1 MTDLFIDSMTRILLF
16 LFTITTF
23 VAQAQLKVQLKS
35 GTYLIEEGT
44 FKQLSNT
51 QPTYGVGLWDRVVLA
66 EDKKALTDLGVEL
79 GHYLPKNAFEVK
91 IPKGVTIAQLRDAG
105 LSGFVKWTP
114 MMKLDG
120 PLSIGD
126 WPEWAVL
133 NDGHV
138 AIQFKTTENWKAPA
152 YVSQVMDLDDEWHTA
167 VLKPELLTQLSEN
180 NDVLFI
186 QAIEEPGTPENFN
199 SRAAARTSYI
209 QGQTPFDGSNVV
221 VGLGDDGDIGPHA
234 DYKGR
239 LTSLAGNSIGDHGDH
254 VAGTIF
260 GAGNIDPTGEGNAPG
275 ATMIYYDYPSNL
287 SNIDA
292 HYASYGIRVTNSSY
306 SNGCNAGY
314 TFYAQQMDKDVR
326 DNAALI
332 HVFSAGNSNGSNCGY
347 GAGTQWG
354 NVTGGHK
361 QGKNVIATANITST
375 DAIAPSSSRG
385 PAADGRIK
393 PDLAAVGTSVYSTI
407 DSHTYGNK
415 TGTSMSAPGVAG
427 YFAVLHNAFDELQQD
442 TAEAGLLKAIAMNTA
457 DDLGNPGPDFIY
469 GYGRVNARKALKVI
483 QDTQF
488 LSSSITTNDTLT
500 YTISIPAGVNK
511 FSAMLYWT
519 DKEASTSASKAL
531 VNNLDFEVT
540 DLTGATTYQPWVLD
554 PTPNTTTLL
563 YGATRGVDT
572 LNNAEQV
579 TLDAPNSGDYRFT
592 VYGTNIPQGP
602 QTFYIVYAMD
612 IEKNPI
618 SFPHKDAKLVP
629 GANYVRWNGATSLT
643 WEYSTDSMNTW
654 TSVGLSATG
663 GNRVANWN
671 VPNVAT
677 KNAFLRNIQGTDT
690 AIAGPFI
697 ILNAPNN
704 LNLDWACPDSIKI
717 SFSPVTGATDYT
729 AYILGTTYMDSVYS
743 GTVTSMII
751 PYQPVNGTWLS
762 VSGGI
767 NNVQGRRAY
776 AVQLPSG
783 TNACPLPRDGG
794 ISALLSPQFITSCQN
809 PVQQVSI
816 TVTNPS
822 TQVLDT
828 LPVAMTFGTTTVRDT
843 FYGSLASYA
852 DTSFTFAT
860 PIVWSGTNTQTL
872 KIWSELSGDQNS
884 LNDTV
889 VQSINYYNS
898 SLYGLPFT
906 QNFDSF
912 SNCGTNTNCGG
923 TVCSLGGDFI
933 NLTNG
938 SDDDID
944 WRTNSGSTASSG
956 TGPSSGTGGSGKYL
970 YLEASGNCEF
980 QEALLYTPCIDL
992 AGSIA
997 PELRFAYHMN
1007 GPNQGSLEVAIFNG
1021 SSWSIL
1027 FTQTGNQGNNWN
1039 NVAIDISSYTGD
1051 TVLFRFKGI
1060 TGDNYQSDL
1069 AIDAIEVEDNIG
1081 IPVVD
1086 FAAVTNTPCLNTGVV
1101 LEDLSSKSPTSWN
1114 WSITPSSHSFINGTS
1129 SSSQNPEVSFSAYGA
1144 YTITLIASNAYGADT
1159 LVLANA
1165 VTVSP
1170 LPSLPF
1176 VETWTGNGS
1185 VAFTTENPDGS
1196 TSWTK
1201 GEVTGPTGAKS
1212 EVMYMNYFNYSTVG
1226 AEDGLLSEKFD
1237 INGYNPV
1244 LYFDVSYAPY
1254 SSAYSDSLVVEVSTD
1269 CGASF
1274 TRVYAKDGTSLA
1286 TTSNSQSQFIP
1297 GGSSDWR
1304 TDSVVLSNSNG
1315 DFVQFRIKGIGG
1327 YGNNLY
1333 IDNIRVISSGTPAT
1347 ATLNVSP
1354 ICEDTPFSFD
1364 LSSSDTTLNGVF
1376 TLNRQGSSLLS
1387 TYQGMGAHAATL
1399 NIATDYDLEYIYYNA
1414 VTFVADSAVLVPGPK
1429 LDADFAL
1436 QNTSGFTYQFT
1447 DQSTPAPTA
1456 WFWDFGDGTTSTAQ
1470 NPVHTFAAN
1479 GPTTVKLVVTTDC
1492 GLDSIIVPYTNI
1504 GLDEDGAAAL
1514 VVYPNPTSGLV
1525 HIQPRAAQGKV
1536 MVQIIGMNGALIEES
1551 VFTASTE
1558 RITLD
1563 LGAYAGGFY
1572 QIKVTTD
1579 NYVQNVKITKY

>member
-1 MTDLFIDSMTRILLF
+1 MTRILLF

-66 EDKKALTDLGVEL
+66 EDKKALTDLGAEL
-79 GHYLPKNAFEVK
+79 GHYLPENAFEVK
-91 IPKGVTIAQLRDAG
+91 IPAGVTIAQLRDVG
-105 LSGFVKWTP
+105 LSAFVKWTP
-114 MMKLDG
+114 RMKLDG
-120 PLSIGD
+120 PLAIGD

-133 NDGHV
+133 NNGHV

-152 YVSQVMDLDDEWHTA
+152 YVSQLMDLDDEWHTA

-199 SRAAARTSYI
+199 SRAAARTAYI

-572 LNNAEQV
+572 LNNVEQV

-643 WEYSTDSMNTW
+643 WEYSTDSMSTW

-743 GTVTSMII
+743 GTATSMII

-912 SNCGTNTNCGG
+912 SNCGTTTNCGG

-1165 VTVSP
+1165 VTVSL

-1286 TTSNSQSQFIP
+1286 TTANSQSQFIP
-1297 GGSSDWR
+1297 GGSTDWR
-1304 TDSVVLSNSNG
+1304 TDSVALSNSNG

-1399 NIATDYDLEYIYYNA
+1399 NIATDYDLEYAYYNA
-1414 VTFVADSAVLVPGPK
+1414 YTFVADSAVLVPGPK

-1456 WFWDFGDGTTSTAQ
+1456 WFWDFGDGNTSTAQ
-1470 NPVHTFAAN
+1470 NPVHSFAAN

>member
-1 MTDLFIDSMTRILLF
+1 MTRILLF

-133 NDGHV
+133 NNGHV

-540 DLTGATTYQPWVLD
+540 DLTGATPYQPWVLD

-602 QTFYIVYAMD
+602 QTFYIVYALD

-860 PIVWSGTNTQTL
+860 TIVWSGTNTQTL
-872 KIWSELSGDQNS
+872 KVWSELSGDQNS

-1399 NIATDYDLEYIYYNA
+1399 NIATDYDLEYAYYNA
-1414 VTFVADSAVLVPGPK
+1414 YTFVADSAVLVPGPK

>member
-1 MTDLFIDSMTRILLF
+1 MTRILLF
-16 LFTITTF
+16 LFTIATF

-35 GTYLIEEGT
+35 GTYLIEEGA

-199 SRAAARTSYI
+199 SRAAARTAYI
-209 QGQTPFDGSNVV
+209 QGQTPFDGANVV

-572 LNNAEQV
+572 LNNVEQV

-643 WEYSTDSMNTW
+643 WEYSTDSMSTW

-743 GTVTSMII
+743 GTATSMII

-889 VQSINYYNS
+889 VQSVNYYNS

-1007 GPNQGSLEVAIFNG
+1007 GPNQGSLEVAIFDG

-1399 NIATDYDLEYIYYNA
+1399 NIATDYDLEYAYYNA
-1414 VTFVADSAVLVPGPK
+1414 YTFVADSAVLVPGPK

-1470 NPVHTFAAN
+1470 NPVHTFASN

-1492 GLDSIIVPYTNI
+1492 GLDSIIVPFTNI
-1504 GLDEDGAAAL
+1504 GLEEDGAAAL

-1579 NYVQNVKITKY
+1579 KYVQNVKITKY

>member
-1 MTDLFIDSMTRILLF
+1 MTRILLF

-35 GTYLIEEGT
+35 GSYLIEEGT
-44 FKQLSNT
+44 FKQLSNK
-51 QPTYGVGLWDRVVLA
+51 QPSYGVGLWDRVVLA

-91 IPKGVTIAQLRDAG
+91 IPAGVTIAQLRDAG

-199 SRAAARTSYI
+199 SRAAARNSYI

-500 YTISIPAGVNK
+500 YTISVPAGVNK

-572 LNNAEQV
+572 LNNVEQV

-643 WEYSTDSMNTW
+643 WEYSTDSMSTW

-743 GTVTSMII
+743 GTATSMII

-992 AGSIA
+992 VGSIA

-1286 TTSNSQSQFIP
+1286 TTANSQSQFIP

-1399 NIATDYDLEYIYYNA
+1399 NIATDYDLEYAYYNA
-1414 VTFVADSAVLVPGPK
+1414 YTFVADSAVLVPGPK

-1563 LGAYAGGFY
+1563 LSAYAGGFY
-1572 QIKVTTD
+1572 QIKLTTD
-1579 NYVQNVKITKY
+1579 HYVQNVKITKY

>member
-1 MTDLFIDSMTRILLF
+1 MTRILLF

-79 GHYLPKNAFEVK
+79 GYYLPKNAFEVK

-105 LSGFVKWTP
+105 LTGFVKWTP
-114 MMKLDG
+114 RMKLDG
-120 PLSIGD
+120 PLAIGD

-133 NDGHV
+133 NNGHV

-572 LNNAEQV
+572 LNNVEQV

-612 IEKNPI
+612 IGKNPI

-643 WEYSTDSMNTW
+643 WEYSTDSMSTW

-743 GTVTSMII
+743 GTATSMII

-1399 NIATDYDLEYIYYNA
+1399 NIATDYDLEYAYYNA
-1414 VTFVADSAVLVPGPK
+1414 YTFVADSAVLVPGPK

-1470 NPVHTFAAN
+1470 NPVHTFASN

-1492 GLDSIIVPYTNI
+1492 GLDSIIVPFTNI
-1504 GLDEDGAAAL
+1504 GLEEDGAAAL

-1579 NYVQNVKITKY
+1579 KYVQNVKITKY

>member
-1 MTDLFIDSMTRILLF
+1 MTRILLF
-16 LFTITTF
+16 LFTIATF

-91 IPKGVTIAQLRDAG
+91 IPAGVTIAQLRDAG

-572 LNNAEQV
+572 LNNVEQV

-643 WEYSTDSMNTW
+643 WEYSTDSMSTW
-654 TSVGLSATG
+654 TCVGLSATG

-743 GTVTSMII
+743 GTATSMII

-1286 TTSNSQSQFIP
+1286 TTANSQSQFIP

-1447 DQSTPAPTA
+1447 DQSTPTPTA
-1456 WFWDFGDGTTSTAQ
+1456 WFWAFGDGTTSTSQ

-1514 VVYPNPTSGLV
+1514 VVYPNPTIGLV

-1579 NYVQNVKITKY
+1579 HYVQNVKITKY

>member
-1 MTDLFIDSMTRILLF
+1 MTRILLF

-393 PDLAAVGTSVYSTI
+393 PDLAAVGTNVYSTI

-500 YTISIPAGVNK
+500 YTISIPTGVNK

-643 WEYSTDSMNTW
+643 WEYSTDSMSTW

-743 GTVTSMII
+743 GTATSMII

-860 PIVWSGTNTQTL
+860 PIVSSGTNTQTL

-912 SNCGTNTNCGG
+912 SNCGTTTNCGG

-1060 TGDNYQSDL
+1060 IGDNYQSDM

-1176 VETWTGNGS
+1176 VETWTGNSS

-1286 TTSNSQSQFIP
+1286 TTANSQSQFIP

-1304 TDSVVLSNSNG
+1304 TDSVALSNSNG

-1347 ATLNVSP
+1347 AALNVSP

-1399 NIATDYDLEYIYYNA
+1399 NIATDYDLEYAYYNA
-1414 VTFVADSAVLVPGPK
+1414 YTFVADSAVLVPGPK

-1479 GPTTVKLVVTTDC
+1479 GPITVKLVVNTDC

-1579 NYVQNVKITKY
+1579 NYVQNVKITKN

>member
-1 MTDLFIDSMTRILLF
+1 MTRILLF

-91 IPKGVTIAQLRDAG
+91 IPAGVTIAQLRDAG
-105 LSGFVKWTP
+105 LSAFVKWTP
-114 MMKLDG
+114 RMKLDG
-120 PLSIGD
+120 PLAIGD

-133 NDGHV
+133 NNGHV

-152 YVSQVMDLDDEWHTA
+152 YVSQVMDLDDEWRTA

-483 QDTQF
+483 QDTQV

-602 QTFYIVYAMD
+602 QMFYIVYAMD

-643 WEYSTDSMNTW
+643 WEYSTDSMSTW

-743 GTVTSMII
+743 GTATSMII

-1304 TDSVVLSNSNG
+1304 TDSVALSNSNG

-1399 NIATDYDLEYIYYNA
+1399 NIATDYDLEYAYYNA
-1414 VTFVADSAVLVPGPK
+1414 YTFVADSAVLVPGPK

-1436 QNTSGFTYQFT
+1436 QNTSGLTYQFT

-1470 NPVHTFAAN
+1470 NPVHTFASN

-1492 GLDSIIVPYTNI
+1492 GLDSIIVPFTNI
-1504 GLDEDGAAAL
+1504 GLEEDGAAAL

-1525 HIQPRAAQGKV
+1525 HIQPRAAQGKI

-1579 NYVQNVKITKY
+1579 HYVQNVKITKY

>member
-1 MTDLFIDSMTRILLF
+1 MTRILLF

-91 IPKGVTIAQLRDAG
+91 IPAGVTIAQLRDAG
-105 LSGFVKWTP
+105 LSAFVKWTP
-114 MMKLDG
+114 RMKLDG
-120 PLSIGD
+120 PLAIGD

-133 NDGHV
+133 NNGHV

-152 YVSQVMDLDDEWHTA
+152 YVSQVMDLDDEWRTA

-199 SRAAARTSYI
+199 SRAAARTAYI

-643 WEYSTDSMNTW
+643 WEYSTDSMSTW

-743 GTVTSMII
+743 GTATSMII

-843 FYGSLASYA
+843 FYGSLASYS

-923 TVCSLGGDFI
+923 TVCNLGGDFI

-1007 GPNQGSLEVAIFNG
+1007 GPNQGSVEVAIFNG

-1101 LEDLSSKSPTSWN
+1101 LEDLSFRSPTSWN

-1304 TDSVVLSNSNG
+1304 TDSVALSNSNG

-1399 NIATDYDLEYIYYNA
+1399 NIATDYDLEYAYYNA
-1414 VTFVADSAVLVPGPK
+1414 YTFVADSAVLVPGPK

-1456 WFWDFGDGTTSTAQ
+1456 WLWDFGDGTTSTAQ

-1479 GPTTVKLVVTTDC
+1479 GPTTVKLIVTTDC

-1579 NYVQNVKITKY
+1579 HYVQNVKITKY

>member
-1 MTDLFIDSMTRILLF
+1 MTRILLF

-393 PDLAAVGTSVYSTI
+393 PDLAAVGTNVYSTI

-500 YTISIPAGVNK
+500 YTISIPTGVNK

-572 LNNAEQV
+572 LNNVEQV

-643 WEYSTDSMNTW
+643 WEYSTDSMSTW

-822 TQVLDT
+822 AQVLDT

-912 SNCGTNTNCGG
+912 SNCGTTTNCGG

-970 YLEASGNCEF
+970 YLEGSGNCEF

-1144 YTITLIASNAYGADT
+1144 YTITLIASNAFGADT

-1399 NIATDYDLEYIYYNA
+1399 DIATDYDLEYAYYNA
-1414 VTFVADSAVLVPGPK
+1414 YTFVADSAVLVPGPK

-1456 WFWDFGDGTTSTAQ
+1456 WFWDFGDGNTSTAQ
-1470 NPVHTFAAN
+1470 NPVHSFAAN

-1525 HIQPRAAQGKV
+1525 HIQPRDAQGKV

>member
-1 MTDLFIDSMTRILLF
+1 MTRILLF
-16 LFTITTF
+16 LFTIATF

-66 EDKKALTDLGVEL
+66 EDKKALSDLGVEL

-91 IPKGVTIAQLRDAG
+91 IPAGVTIADLRDAG
-105 LSGFVKWTP
+105 LSAFVKWTP
-114 MMKLDG
+114 RMKLDG
-120 PLSIGD
+120 PLAIGD

-133 NDGHV
+133 NNGHV

-152 YVSQVMDLDDEWHTA
+152 YVAQVMDLDDEWHTA

-572 LNNAEQV
+572 LNNVEQV

-643 WEYSTDSMNTW
+643 WEYSTDSMSTW

-743 GTVTSMII
+743 GTATSMII

-1286 TTSNSQSQFIP
+1286 TTANSQSQFIP

-1304 TDSVVLSNSNG
+1304 TDSVALSNSNG

-1399 NIATDYDLEYIYYNA
+1399 NIATDYDLEYAYYNA
-1414 VTFVADSAVLVPGPK
+1414 YTFVADSAVLVPGPK

-1470 NPVHTFAAN
+1470 NPVHTFASN

-1492 GLDSIIVPYTNI
+1492 GLDSIIVPFTNI
-1504 GLDEDGAAAL
+1504 GLEEDGAAAL

>member
-1 MTDLFIDSMTRILLF
+1 MTRILLF

-152 YVSQVMDLDDEWHTA
+152 YVSQLMDLDKEWHTA

-500 YTISIPAGVNK
+500 YTISIPACVNK
-511 FSAMLYWT
+511 FSAMLYWI

-572 LNNAEQV
+572 LNNVEQV

-643 WEYSTDSMNTW
+643 WEYSTDSMSTW

-743 GTVTSMII
+743 GTATSMII

-1286 TTSNSQSQFIP
+1286 TTANSQSQFIP

-1399 NIATDYDLEYIYYNA
+1399 NIATDYDLEYAYYNA
-1414 VTFVADSAVLVPGPK
+1414 YTFVADSAVLVPGPK

-1470 NPVHTFAAN
+1470 NPVHTFASN

-1492 GLDSIIVPYTNI
+1492 GLDSIIVPFTNI
-1504 GLDEDGAAAL
+1504 GLEEDGAAAL

-1579 NYVQNVKITKY
+1579 HYVQNVKITKY

>member
-1 MTDLFIDSMTRILLF
+1 MTRILLF

-91 IPKGVTIAQLRDAG
+91 IPAGVTIAQLRDVG
-105 LSGFVKWTP
+105 LSAFVKWTP
-114 MMKLDG
+114 RMKLDG
-120 PLSIGD
+120 PLAIGD

-133 NDGHV
+133 NNGHV

-152 YVSQVMDLDDEWHTA
+152 YVSQLMDLNDEWHTA

-199 SRAAARTSYI
+199 SRAAARTAYI

-572 LNNAEQV
+572 LNNVEQV

-643 WEYSTDSMNTW
+643 WEYSTDSMSTW

-743 GTVTSMII
+743 GTATSMII

-767 NNVQGRRAY
+767 NNVHGRRAY

-828 LPVAMTFGTTTVRDT
+828 LPVAMTFGATTVRDT

-1027 FTQTGNQGNNWN
+1027 FTQTGNKGNNWN

-1060 TGDNYQSDL
+1060 TGDNYQSDM

-1144 YTITLIASNAYGADT
+1144 YTITLIASNAYGTDT

-1286 TTSNSQSQFIP
+1286 TTANSQSQFIP

>member
-1 MTDLFIDSMTRILLF
+1 MVRFLVFLLT
-16 LFTITTF
+16 FTSF
-23 VAQAQLKVQLKS
+23 AAQAQLKVQLKS
-35 GTYLIEEGT
+35 GTYHIAEGT

-51 QPTYGVGLWDRVVLA
+51 QATYGVGLWDRVVLA

-91 IPKGVTIAQLRDAG
+91 IPAGVTIAQLRDAG
-105 LSGFVKWTP
+105 LSAFVKWTP
-114 MMKLDG
+114 RMKLDG
-120 PLSIGD
+120 PLAIGD

-133 NDGHV
+133 NNGHV

-393 PDLAAVGTSVYSTI
+393 PDLAAVGTNVYSTI

-469 GYGRVNARKALKVI
+469 GYGRVNAHKALKVI

-500 YTISIPAGVNK
+500 YTISIPTGVNK

-572 LNNAEQV
+572 LNNVEQV

-629 GANYVRWNGATSLT
+629 GANYVRWNGAASLT
-643 WEYSTDSMNTW
+643 WEYSTDSMSTW

-822 TQVLDT
+822 AQVLDT

-912 SNCGTNTNCGG
+912 SNCGTTTNCGG

-1286 TTSNSQSQFIP
+1286 TTANSQSQFIP
-1297 GGSSDWR
+1297 GGSTDWR
-1304 TDSVVLSNSNG
+1304 TDSVALSNSNG
-1315 DFVQFRIKGIGG
+1315 DFIQFRIKGIGG

-1399 NIATDYDLEYIYYNA
+1399 NIATDYDLEYAYYNA
-1414 VTFVADSAVLVPGPK
+1414 YTFVADSAVLVPGPK

-1492 GLDSIIVPYTNI
+1492 GLDSIIVPFTNI
-1504 GLDEDGAAAL
+1504 GLEEDGAAAL

-1536 MVQIIGMNGALIEES
+1536 MMQIIGMNGALIEES

>member
-1 MTDLFIDSMTRILLF
+1 MTRILLF

-44 FKQLSNT
+44 FKQLSNK
-51 QPTYGVGLWDRVVLA
+51 QPSYGVGLWDRVVLA

-91 IPKGVTIAQLRDAG
+91 IPAGVTIAQLRDAG

-199 SRAAARTSYI
+199 SRAAARNSYI

-500 YTISIPAGVNK
+500 YTISVPAGVNK

-572 LNNAEQV
+572 LNNVEQV

-643 WEYSTDSMNTW
+643 WEYSTDSMSTW

-743 GTVTSMII
+743 GTATSMII

-1286 TTSNSQSQFIP
+1286 TTANSQSQFIP

-1304 TDSVVLSNSNG
+1304 TDSVALSNSNG

-1399 NIATDYDLEYIYYNA
+1399 NIATDYDLEYAYYNA
-1414 VTFVADSAVLVPGPK
+1414 YTFVADSAVLVPGPK

-1563 LGAYAGGFY
+1563 LSAYAGGFY
-1572 QIKVTTD
+1572 QIKLTTD
-1579 NYVQNVKITKY
+1579 HYVQNVKITKY

>member
-1 MTDLFIDSMTRILLF
+1 MTRILLF

-133 NDGHV
+133 NNGHV

-234 DYKGR
+234 DFKGR

-860 PIVWSGTNTQTL
+860 TIVWSGTNTQTL
-872 KIWSELSGDQNS
+872 KVWSELSGDQNS

-1286 TTSNSQSQFIP
+1286 TTANSQSQFIP

-1579 NYVQNVKITKY
+1579 NYVQNVKITKN

>member
-1 MTDLFIDSMTRILLF
+1 MVRFLLF
-16 LFTITTF
+16 LLTFTSF
-23 VAQAQLKVQLKS
+23 AAQAQLKIQLKS
-35 GTYLIEEGT
+35 GTYLITEGT

-66 EDKKALTDLGVEL
+66 EDKKALSDLGVEL

-91 IPKGVTIAQLRDAG
+91 IPVGVTIADLRDAG
-105 LSGFVKWTP
+105 LSAFVKWTP

-152 YVSQVMDLDDEWHTA
+152 YVSQLMDLNSEWHTA

-199 SRAAARTSYI
+199 SRAAARTAYI

-393 PDLAAVGTSVYSTI
+393 PDLAAVGTNVYSTI

-572 LNNAEQV
+572 LNNTEQV

-643 WEYSTDSMNTW
+643 WEYSTDSMSTW

-743 GTVTSMII
+743 GTATSMII

-822 TQVLDT
+822 AQVLDT

-912 SNCGTNTNCGG
+912 SNCGTTTNCGG

-1007 GPNQGSLEVAIFNG
+1007 GPNQGSLEVAIFDG

-1027 FTQTGNQGNNWN
+1027 YTQTGNQGNNWN

-1286 TTSNSQSQFIP
+1286 TTANSQSQFIP

-1304 TDSVVLSNSNG
+1304 TDSVALSNSNG

-1399 NIATDYDLEYIYYNA
+1399 NIATDYDLEYAYYNA
-1414 VTFVADSAVLVPGPK
+1414 YTFVADSAVLVPGPK

-1470 NPVHTFAAN
+1470 NPVHSFAAN

>member
-1 MTDLFIDSMTRILLF
+1 MTRILLF

-51 QPTYGVGLWDRVVLA
+51 QFTYGVGLWDRVVLA

-133 NDGHV
+133 NNGHV

-602 QTFYIVYAMD
+602 QTFYIVYALD

-860 PIVWSGTNTQTL
+860 TIVWSGTNTQTL
-872 KIWSELSGDQNS
+872 KVWSELSGDQNS

-1286 TTSNSQSQFIP
+1286 TTANSQSQFIP

-1579 NYVQNVKITKY
+1579 NYVQNVKITKN

>member
-1 MTDLFIDSMTRILLF
+1 MTRILLF

-133 NDGHV
+133 NNGHV

-860 PIVWSGTNTQTL
+860 TIVWSGTNTQTL
-872 KIWSELSGDQNS
+872 KVWSELSGDQNS

-1470 NPVHTFAAN
+1470 NPVHSFAAN

-1579 NYVQNVKITKY
+1579 NYVQNVKITKN

>member
-16 LFTITTF
+16 LFTIATF

-66 EDKKALTDLGVEL
+66 EDKKALSDLGVEL

-91 IPKGVTIAQLRDAG
+91 IPAGVTIADLRDAG
-105 LSGFVKWTP
+105 LSAFVKWTP

-152 YVSQVMDLDDEWHTA
+152 YVSQLMDLNDEWHTA

-199 SRAAARTSYI
+199 SRAAARTAYI

-572 LNNAEQV
+572 LNNVEQV

-643 WEYSTDSMNTW
+643 WEYSTDSMSTW

-743 GTVTSMII
+743 GTATSMII

-1286 TTSNSQSQFIP
+1286 TTANSQSQFIP

-1399 NIATDYDLEYIYYNA
+1399 NIATDYDLEYAYYNA
-1414 VTFVADSAVLVPGPK
+1414 YTFVADSAVLVPGPK

-1492 GLDSIIVPYTNI
+1492 GLDSIIVPYANI

-1579 NYVQNVKITKY
+1579 KYVQNVKITKY

>member
-1 MTDLFIDSMTRILLF
+1 MTRILLF

-393 PDLAAVGTSVYSTI
+393 PDLAAVGTNVYSTI

-572 LNNAEQV
+572 LNNVEQV

-643 WEYSTDSMNTW
+643 WEYSTDSMSTW

-743 GTVTSMII
+743 GTATSMII

-828 LPVAMTFGTTTVRDT
+828 LPVAMTYGTTTVRDT

-889 VQSINYYNS
+889 VQSVNYYNS

-1007 GPNQGSLEVAIFNG
+1007 GPNQGSLEVAIFDG

-1060 TGDNYQSDL
+1060 TGDNYQSDM

-1286 TTSNSQSQFIP
+1286 TTANSQSQFIP

-1399 NIATDYDLEYIYYNA
+1399 NIATDYDLEYAYYNA
-1414 VTFVADSAVLVPGPK
+1414 YTFVADSAVLVPGPK

-1479 GPTTVKLVVTTDC
+1479 GPTTVKLVVTTSC

-1504 GLDEDGAAAL
+1504 GLEEDGAAAL

-1536 MVQIIGMNGALIEES
+1536 MVQITGMNGALIEES

-1579 NYVQNVKITKY
+1579 HYVQNVKITKY

>member
-1 MTDLFIDSMTRILLF
+1 LTDLFIDSMTRILLF

-114 MMKLDG
+114 RMKLDG

-572 LNNAEQV
+572 LNNVEQV

-643 WEYSTDSMNTW
+643 WEYSTDSMSTW

-743 GTVTSMII
+743 GTATSMII

-1286 TTSNSQSQFIP
+1286 TTANSQSQFIP

-1399 NIATDYDLEYIYYNA
+1399 NIATDYDLEYAYYNA
-1414 VTFVADSAVLVPGPK
+1414 YTFVADSAVLVPGPK

-1504 GLDEDGAAAL
+1504 GLEEDGAAAL

-1579 NYVQNVKITKY
+1579 HYVQNVKITKY

>member
-1 MTDLFIDSMTRILLF
+1 MTRILLF

-51 QPTYGVGLWDRVVLA
+51 QFTYGVGLWDRVVLA

-91 IPKGVTIAQLRDAG
+91 IPAGVTIADLRDAG
-105 LSGFVKWTP
+105 LSAFVKWTP
-114 MMKLDG
+114 RMKLDG
-120 PLSIGD
+120 PLAIGD

-1399 NIATDYDLEYIYYNA
+1399 NIATDYDLEYAYYNA
-1414 VTFVADSAVLVPGPK
+1414 YTFVADSAVLVPGPK

-1579 NYVQNVKITKY
+1579 NYVQNVKITKN

>member
-1 MTDLFIDSMTRILLF
+1 MTRILLF

-66 EDKKALTDLGVEL
+66 EDKKALSDLGVEL

-91 IPKGVTIAQLRDAG
+91 IPAGVTIADLRDAG
-105 LSGFVKWTP
+105 LSAFVKWTP

-133 NDGHV
+133 NNGHV

-152 YVSQVMDLDDEWHTA
+152 YVSQLMDLDDEWHTA

-199 SRAAARTSYI
+199 SRAAARTAYI

-292 HYASYGIRVTNSSY
+292 HYASYRIRVTNSSY

-393 PDLAAVGTSVYSTI
+393 PDLAAVGTNVYSTI

-572 LNNAEQV
+572 LNNTEQV

-643 WEYSTDSMNTW
+643 WEYSTDSMSTW

-743 GTVTSMII
+743 GTATSMII

-912 SNCGTNTNCGG
+912 SNCGTTTNCGG

-1007 GPNQGSLEVAIFNG
+1007 GPNQGSLEVAIFDG

-1027 FTQTGNQGNNWN
+1027 YTQTGNQGNNWN

-1286 TTSNSQSQFIP
+1286 TTANSQSQFIP
-1297 GGSSDWR
+1297 GGSTDWR
-1304 TDSVVLSNSNG
+1304 TDSVALSNSNG

-1333 IDNIRVISSGTPAT
+1333 IDNIRIISSGTPAT

-1399 NIATDYDLEYIYYNA
+1399 NIATDYDLEYAYYNA
-1414 VTFVADSAVLVPGPK
+1414 YTFVADSAVLVPGPK

-1470 NPVHTFAAN
+1470 NPVHSFAAN

-1525 HIQPRAAQGKV
+1525 HIQPRDAQGKV

>member
-1 MTDLFIDSMTRILLF
+1 MTRILLF

-91 IPKGVTIAQLRDAG
+91 IPAGVTIAQLRDAG
-105 LSGFVKWTP
+105 LSAFVKWTP
-114 MMKLDG
+114 RMKLDG
-120 PLSIGD
+120 PLAIGD

-133 NDGHV
+133 NNGHV

-572 LNNAEQV
+572 LNNVEQV

-643 WEYSTDSMNTW
+643 WEYSTDSMSTW

-743 GTVTSMII
+743 GTATSMII

-1399 NIATDYDLEYIYYNA
+1399 NIATDYDLEYAYYNA
-1414 VTFVADSAVLVPGPK
+1414 YTFVADSAVLVPGPK

-1479 GPTTVKLVVTTDC
+1479 GPTTVKLVVTTSC

-1579 NYVQNVKITKY
+1579 HYVQNVKITKY